1 MSKAKERIGEVQKIK
16 GEGKLYDVTGDG
28 KYKLT
33 RTRYS
38 EEELKQLLRTLGKRA
53 QTRLKTLSRYFEE
66 GGKKY
71 TGNINPVY
79 ERYKG
84 FNVQASGLSYTSL
97 YTKVKTAIEILNS
110 KQSTYT
116 GYNQIVNQSY
126 ESFKKSHPKL
136 KNMTFDEWDRYVKF
150 MGAYQRAHQDE
161 QFDSE
166 QLVQFTNWAD
176 KNIGLLDDTGLGDID
191 LDEWFLDIQRE
202 GSQGTWLDLD
212 EDFDD
217 I

>member
-16 GEGKLYDVTGDG
+16 GEGELYDVTGNG

-33 RTRYS
+33 RNRYT
-38 EEELKQLLRTLGKRA
+38 EDELKQLLRTLGKRA

-66 GGKKY
+66 GGKKC
-71 TGNINPVY
+71 TGKINPVY

-84 FNVQASGLSYTSL
+84 FNVQASGLSYTAL

-116 GYNQIVNQSY
+116 GYNQIMNQSY

-136 KNMTFDEWDRYVKF
+136 KNMTFDEWERYVKF
-150 MGAYQRAHQDE
+150 MGAWESAHKDE
-161 QFDSE
+161 QYDSE
-166 QLVQFTNWAD
+166 QLVNYTHWAD
-176 KNIGLLDDTGLGDID
+176 KTIGVLDDTDIGSVD
-191 LDEWFLDIQRE
+191 LDEWFLDITRE
-202 GSQGTWLDLD
+202 SQSGEWLDLK
-212 EDFDD
+212 EDFEDV
-217 I
+217 